1 MKAMVTGAG
10 RGIGRAVALELA
22 HGGWDVAIQ
31 VHASVAAGEAVRL
44 DIDGL
49 GRRSLIVVA
58 DYADK
63 AQAVRS
69 AREVMEAWGTLDAL
83 VLNAGIS
90 SPHGVFDMDE
100 ADIDRVIDTNLK
112 APLLVGREVMRAMR
126 ESGRGGAIVI
136 IGSAA
141 GHTGGALVG
150 PHYAASKAGTHA
162 MVKSLAKAG
171 APFGIRVNGIAPG
184 FVDTD
189 GLDRM
194 IEAHGIEPAK
204 AVPLGRVGRP
214 EEIARCA
221 SFLLGDS
228 ASYVTGAML
237 DVNGGLVMR

>member
-1 MKAMVTGAG
+1 MRAMVTGGG
-10 RGIGRAVALELA
+10 RGIGKAIALELA
-22 HGGWDVAIQ
+22 REGWDVAIQ
-31 VHASVAAGEAVRL
+31 VHASVAAGEAVRRE
-44 DIDGL
+44 IDGL

-63 AQAVRS
+63 GQAVRS
-69 AREVMEAWGTLDAL
+69 AREVLDTWGTLDAL

-90 SPHGVFDMDE
+90 SPHDVFQMDD

-112 APLLVGREVMRAMR
+112 APLLVGREVMRVMR

-141 GHTGGALVG
+141 GQTGGALVG

-171 APFGIRVNGIAPG
+171 APFGVRVNGIAPG

-189 GLDRM
+189 GLGQM
-194 IEAHGIEPAK
+194 IKAHGIDPAK
-204 AVPLGRVGRP
+204 AVPLGRVGCP

-221 SFLLGDS
+221 SFLLGDR
-228 ASYVTGAML
+228 ASYVTGAIL